1 MADKPRRIDL
11 KPKDLKALLERIKPV
26 VSDQDYEAIK
36 AMADTIEALSQ
47 VKDQKA
53 TSIKKLLNLL
63 FGQKS
68 EKKNKVFPKSG
79 KQDDDDDSNKK
90 PPKKGHGRNGASA
103 YTGAKKV
110 FVSYESL
117 KHGDPCPECINGK
130 VYRCK
135 IPKIV
140 VRIVGS
146 PLYREPSMKWRSFD
160 AISVVKFLLQ
170 HRLKIWELK
179 KYDETA
185 AVTIALLKYANGL
198 PFYRLEQLQA
208 SLGIPVPASTQWEL
222 AQVLGLQIKPLYL
235 EMLRQAAQG
244 RLFHIDDTKGRI
256 LSLD

>member
-90 PPKKGHGRNGASA
+90 PKKGHGRNGASA

-110 FVSYESL
+110 FVSHESL
-117 KHGDPCPECINGK
+117 KHGDPGCIRG
-130 VYRCK
+130 
-135 IPKIV
+135 
-140 VRIVGS
+140 
-146 PLYREPSMKWRSFD
+146 F
-160 AISVVKFLLQ
+160 
-170 HRLKIWELK
+170 
-179 KYDETA
+179 
-185 AVTIALLKYANGL
+185 
-198 PFYRLEQLQA
+198 
-208 SLGIPVPASTQWEL
+208 
-222 AQVLGLQIKPLYL
+222 
-235 EMLRQAAQG
+235 
-244 RLFHIDDTKGRI
+244 
-256 LSLD
+256 